1 MPDVSQGKICSH
13 EHTASCTEDVD
24 PHEADTRPTSPVEP
38 THPML
43 ERDDR
48 ETRLNLM
55 DGTATVDQK
64 IRFHVHSASCTSV
77 AWKNRDGTVHWRCK
91 L

>member
-1 MPDVSQGKICSH
+1 MPDVSKGKNCSH
-13 EHTASCTEDVD
+13 EHTTSCTEDND

-38 THPML
+38 THPWL
-43 ERDDR
+43 ER
-48 ETRLNLM
+48 EWWTELNLM

>member
-1 MPDVSQGKICSH
+1 MPEVIKGKPV
-13 EHTASCTEDVD
+13 ENVD
-24 PHEADTRPTSPVEP
+24 LHEADTRPTSPVEP

-43 ERDDR
+43 ERDPWMTSFD
-48 ETRLNLM
+48 LM
-55 DGTATVDQK
+55 DGTATVDQR
-64 IRFHVHSASCTSV
+64 IRFHVHNASCTSV